1 MTTLILC
8 RHGETDS
15 NAAQIYQGQGDGR
28 LTEKGIKQ
36 AKALAKT
43 LSKIKIDSIYCSD
56 LSRSF
61 VTASIVAKTQKK
73 PVIKDPR
80 LKERFYGKWEGMRFD
95 EIEKEYSG
103 IYKIWM
109 RDPDRARIPGVEP
122 LKALQKRGVS
132 AMNSILSKN
141 KGKTV
146 LVVAHGGIN
155 RTILFHYLGIDL
167 NYFWRIKQDNC
178 CMNAVQIDERTNAP
192 KVLFV
197 NYTPLEGKVL
207 KRLRGDI
214 Y

>member
-1 MTTLILC
+1 MILC

-15 NAAQIYQGQGDGR
+15 NAAQIYQGQGDGK
-28 LTEKGIKQ
+28 LTKKGIEQ

-61 VTASIVAKTQKK
+61 ETASAVARSQKK
-73 PVIKDPR
+73 SAIKDLR

-95 EIEKEYSG
+95 EIIKEYPVL
-103 IYKIWM
+103 YKTWM
-109 RDPDRARIPGVEP
+109 KDPDKARIPGVEP
-122 LKALQKRGVS
+122 LKTLQKRGVS
-132 AMNSILSKN
+132 AINSILSKN

-146 LVVAHGGIN
+146 LAVAHGGIN
-155 RTILFHYLGIDL
+155 RTILFHFLGIDL

-178 CMNAVQIDERTNAP
+178 CMNAVLIDEKTNTP

-197 NYTPLEGKVL
+197 NYVPLEGIVL